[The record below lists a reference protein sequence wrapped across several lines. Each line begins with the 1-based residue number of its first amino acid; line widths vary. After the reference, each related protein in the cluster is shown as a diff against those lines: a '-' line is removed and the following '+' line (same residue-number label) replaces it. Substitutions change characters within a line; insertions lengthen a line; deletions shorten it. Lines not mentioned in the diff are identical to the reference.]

1 MIKDCKKNAK
11 KFEKQ
16 RAAKGVM
23 LRLMKANR
31 QEGTDEHTRIS
42 NEDFD
47 LMQDETN
54 NKSKLY
60 KLEKELNQSQGVVK
74 CSKEAINGIE
84 KALFYWNSKKESL
97 LEKGIRDIERGE
109 Y

>member
-1 MIKDCKKNAK
+1 
-11 KFEKQ
+11 
-16 RAAKGVM
+16 
-23 LRLMKANR
+23 MKANR